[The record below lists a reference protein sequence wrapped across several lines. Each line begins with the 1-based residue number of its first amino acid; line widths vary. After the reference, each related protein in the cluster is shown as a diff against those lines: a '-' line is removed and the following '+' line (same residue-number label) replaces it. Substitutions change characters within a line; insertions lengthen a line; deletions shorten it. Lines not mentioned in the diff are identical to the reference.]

1 MKKREGE
8 LEDGAQ
14 VSALV
19 PGTVGQKRQLH
30 LHHIHRHITLR
41 LQMDPVN
48 ALTISGG
55 ALLMSVAGSLGVHS
69 NKGHS
74 KERNNLSWVKPTS

>member
-1 MKKREGE
+1 MVLR
-8 LEDGAQ
+8 
-14 VSALV
+14 SARSSLV
-19 PGTVGQKRQLH
+19 PWGKRDNFTSTTSFTDILSVVF
-30 LHHIHRHITLR
+30 
-41 LQMDPVN
+41 QMDPVN

>member
-1 MKKREGE
+1 MVLR
-8 LEDGAQ
+8 
-14 VSALV
+14 SARSSLV
-19 PGTVGQKRQLH
+19 PWGKRDKFTSTTSFTDILPVVF
-30 LHHIHRHITLR
+30 
-41 LQMDPVN
+41 QMDPVN

-74 KERNNLSWVKPTS
+74 KGEK